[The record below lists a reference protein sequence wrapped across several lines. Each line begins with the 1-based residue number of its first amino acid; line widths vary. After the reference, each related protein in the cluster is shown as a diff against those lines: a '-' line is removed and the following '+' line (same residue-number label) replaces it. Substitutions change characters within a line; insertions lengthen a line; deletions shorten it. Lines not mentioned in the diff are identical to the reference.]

1 MGSQKGIKQTSI
13 GGETGGVEGGDGDG
27 DEESTLQQRKTDSCN
42 KLTKWCVFERES
54 VHVHVHVR
62 V

>member
-1 MGSQKGIKQTSI
+1 MGSQKGITQTSI

-27 DEESTLQQRKTDSCN
+27 DEGSTLQQSKTDSCN
-42 KLTKWCVFERES
+42 KLIQWCVCVREN
-54 VHVHVHVR
+54 VHEHVR